1 MSSQLPKWDCGP
13 PLDNSSEVTPMVVGP
28 NLVAP
33 TWGDRSLPQE
43 NYLRSRDYSYIVEY
57 QKVIIVPSH
66 FVIIEL
72 FFSWSHQS
80 QWFKI

>member
-1 MSSQLPKWDCGP
+1 MSSQLPKRGCGP
-13 PLDNSSEVTPMVVGP
+13 PLDNNGKVTPM
-28 NLVAP
+28 VAP

-43 NYLRSRDYSYIVEY
+43 NYSRSKDYSYIVEY

-80 QWFKI
+80 QWFEI